1 MNIPDKYAIAI
12 EAAIQASGIILNIYN
27 EGFDVEIKDDG
38 SPVTKADLASSKCI
52 IETLSKTGVPV
63 MDEETEKETY
73 EVRKNWK
80 SYWCVDPLDGT
91 KEYVRRNGEF
101 AVNIAYIENCEA
113 VFGIVASPVN
123 QDMIFGGP
131 EMGAFYASFEDSVHP
146 NSWTKLEAAE
156 QINNPLVLISS
167 RSHYSGISLDFVNTL
182 KETHGEITFLQKGSA
197 LKFFDVALNRADIYP
212 RFAPTMEWDIAAGHA
227 IVKALGGEVLNAN
240 TGQELSYNKEDL
252 TNPHFVVRSKSLI
265 NHT

>member
-80 SYWCVDPLDGT
+80 SYW
-91 KEYVRRNGEF
+91 
-101 AVNIAYIENCEA
+101 
-113 VFGIVASPVN
+113 
-123 QDMIFGGP
+123 
-131 EMGAFYASFEDSVHP
+131 
-146 NSWTKLEAAE
+146 
-156 QINNPLVLISS
+156 
-167 RSHYSGISLDFVNTL
+167 
-182 KETHGEITFLQKGSA
+182 
-197 LKFFDVALNRADIYP
+197 
-212 RFAPTMEWDIAAGHA
+212 
-227 IVKALGGEVLNAN
+227 
-240 TGQELSYNKEDL
+240 
-252 TNPHFVVRSKSLI
+252 
-265 NHT
+265 